1 MALID
6 TILKRRSIRRY
17 TNDTIPEDKLNK
29 ILQAGLLAPTSRNF
43 KPCEFYVVK
52 DKSVLEKL
60 SKAKKAGAGMLAD
73 CNVAVVVLGDSE
85 KADTWTEDSSIA
97 LSFMMLMA
105 EEQGIGN
112 CWVQIHLRSDAD
124 GNDAEQN
131 VREILAVPEKLRI
144 VGILSL
150 GIPAENAEP
159 HTIDEADMSKVQFI

>member
-6 TILKRRSIRRY
+6 TILKRKSIRKY
-17 TNDTIPEDKLNK
+17 TDDTIPEDKLNK
-29 ILQAGLLAPTSRNF
+29 ILQAGLLAPTSRNI
-43 KPCEFYVVK
+43 KPCEFYVAK
-52 DKSVLEKL
+52 DKDVLKKL
-60 SKAKKAGAGMLAD
+60 SEAKKAGAGMLTD
-73 CNVAVVVLGDSE
+73 CNAAVVVLADCE
-85 KADTWTEDSSIA
+85 KADTWIEDGSIA

-131 VREILAVPEKLRI
+131 VRKILSVPEKFRV

-150 GIPAENAEP
+150 GIPAENTEP
-159 HTIDEADMSKVQFI
+159 HTIDEADMSKVHTV

>member
-17 TNDTIPEDKLNK
+17 TDDTIPEEKLNR
-29 ILQAGLLAPTSRNF
+29 ILQAGMLAPTSRNF

-52 DKSVLEKL
+52 DKDVLSKL
-60 SKAKKAGAGMLAD
+60 AKAKKAGGGMLTG
-73 CNVAVVVLGDSE
+73 CNAAVVVAADSE
-85 KADTWTEDSSIA
+85 KADTWAEDSSIA

-131 VREILAVPEKLRI
+131 VREILSVPEKFRV

-150 GIPAENAEP
+150 GIPAENPEP
-159 HTIDEADMSKVQFI
+159 HSIDEADMSKVHTI

>member
-17 TNDTIPEDKLNK
+17 TDDTIPEDKLNK

-52 DKSVLEKL
+52 DKSILEKL
-60 SKAKKAGAGMLAD
+60 SMAKKTGAGMLNS
-73 CNVAVVVLGDSE
+73 CNAAVVVLSDSE

-97 LSFMMLMA
+97 LSYMMLMA

-131 VREILAVPEKLRI
+131 VREILAVPEKFRI

>member
-17 TNDTIPEDKLNK
+17 TDDTIPEGKMDQ

-43 KPCEFYVVK
+43 KPCEFYVVRDK
-52 DKSVLEKL
+52 DVLARL
-60 SKAKKAGAGMLAD
+60 SRAKKAGAGMLTGCA
-73 CNVAVVVLGDSE
+73 AAIVVLSDSE
-85 KADTWTEDSSIA
+85 KADTWAEDSSVA

-131 VREILAVPEKLRI
+131 VREILSVPEKFR
-144 VGILSL
+144 VAGILSL
-150 GIPAENAEP
+150 GIPAENQEP
-159 HTIDEADMSKVQFI
+159 HTIDEADMSRIHYL

>member
-1 MALID
+1 MTLID

-17 TNDTIPEDKLNK
+17 TDDTIPEEKLNK

-52 DKSVLEKL
+52 DKNVLKKL
-60 SKAKKAGAGMLAD
+60 SKAKKAGAGMLSG
-73 CNVAVVVLGDSE
+73 CNAAVVVLGNSE
-85 KADTWTEDSSIA
+85 KADTWVEDSSIA
-97 LSFMMLMA
+97 LSFMMLTA

-131 VREILAVPEKLRI
+131 VREILSVPEKFRV

-150 GIPAENAEP
+150 GIPAENPEP
-159 HTIDEADMSKVQFI
+159 HTIDEADMSRIHYL